1 MGARSNAWANFAY
14 FPWKDHGI
22 QSPEQDGE
30 VNNVISFG
38 FLVGLFFQELCKVPN
53 LQLPVL
59 AHFHEWMAGLGLMRI
74 KHLNLPVATVFTTH
88 ATLLG
93 RYLCTDN
100 PDFYNKL
107 PWINPDQAAG
117 HYNIY
122 ARYCVERG
130 ATHSADVFTTVSDI
144 TGLEAEKLL
153 GRRPDFVT
161 LNGLNIRTSQAACMN
176 FRICINNIRK

>member
-1 MGARSNAWANFAY
+1 MILLEFGAALERLGEFKY
-14 FPWKDHGI
+14 YLWKDHGI
-22 QSPEQDGE
+22 QAPDDGE
-30 VNNVISFG
+30 VNNVVSFG

-59 AHFHEWMAGLGLMRI
+59 AHFHEWMGGLGLMRI

-107 PWINPDQAAG
+107 PWINPDHAAG
-117 HYNIY
+117 HD
-122 ARYCVERG
+122 ALK
-130 ATHSADVFTTVSDI
+130 I
-144 TGLEAEKLL
+144 T
-153 GRRPDFVT
+153 D
-161 LNGLNIRTSQAACMN
+161 QAADLEN
-176 FRICINNIRK
+176 ESPWGVEPQTYALRVDLQISAVVAFR